1 MAKGEERMTP
11 AALLRLAPIALGTMI
26 VPLDSAVNVAF
37 PAIAAA
43 FGLAVPEIQWV
54 VICYTLTYGSL
65 MLAVGRLGDI
75 FGHARVF
82 RFGLAWS
89 AVAFALLSLSPA

>member
-1 MAKGEERMTP
+1 MRMTGQG
-11 AALLRLAPIALGTMI
+11 LLRLAPIALGTLI

-54 VICYTLTYGSL
+54 VICYVLTYGSL
-65 MLAVGRLGDI
+65 MLAVGRLGELRAD
-75 FGHARVF
+75 
-82 RFGLAWS
+82 S
-89 AVAFALLSLSPA
+89 